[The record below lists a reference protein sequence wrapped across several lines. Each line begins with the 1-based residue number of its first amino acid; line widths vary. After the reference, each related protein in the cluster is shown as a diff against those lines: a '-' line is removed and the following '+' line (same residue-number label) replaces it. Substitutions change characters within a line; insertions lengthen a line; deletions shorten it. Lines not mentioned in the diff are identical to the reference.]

1 MKKTPFGVSGCRQGR
16 VALYSLI
23 TQCEVTALGFLNDVH
38 DMIGY
43 TLHICKDF
51 RIDDT
56 IQGIDLFLHQSL
68 NLCLSI
74 ACGQLVNAILDPFDF
89 SKHSS

>member
-1 MKKTPFGVSGCRQGR
+1 
-16 VALYSLI
+16 
-23 TQCEVTALGFLNDVH
+23 
-38 DMIGY
+38 MIGY

-89 SKHSS
+89 FKAFILRIQAVG